1 MENKKVYP
9 SELATKSVA
18 CRVPASVYVDI
29 LNDAIQKGINI
40 NDWLLRKIFSDN
52 VIGKTEKNNDVFL
65 SPEDLELDNSFDDR
79 KHVAE
84 SKKQFLKIIELYGDN
99 KSNFLRLMFHW
110 YMNQNYLESVID
122 ELNEKLEN
130 NHKVA
135 DINDVINQVTI
146 LVQQTD
152 WSQKEKSEFRSE
164 ILPLLKELKS

>member
-1 MENKKVYP
+1 
-9 SELATKSVA
+9 
-18 CRVPASVYVDI
+18 VPASVYVDI

-65 SPEDLELDNSFDDR
+65 SPEDLELDHRSLEIRSNVNE
-79 KHVAE
+79 H
-84 SKKQFLKIIELYGDN
+84 KKSFLKIIELYGKD
-99 KSNFLRLMFHW
+99 KKDFLTLMFHW
-110 YMNQNYLESVID
+110 YMNQNYLESVIN
-122 ELNEKLEN
+122 ELHEKLEN

-164 ILPLLKELKS
+164 VLPLLKELKS